1 MAAKSEKNHQSKVY
15 RRAITY
21 WRRMNDMAWPSDWS
35 KGEAT
40 TQAGSKRTWSRERRI
55 SRLATRSSLKVPC
68 QALRRPMASNTS
80 RRIAH
85 EPPQIR

>member
-1 MAAKSEKNHQSKVY
+1 
-15 RRAITY
+15 
-21 WRRMNDMAWPSDWS
+21 MNDMAWPSDS
-35 KGEAT
+35 SNGEAT
-40 TQAGSKRTWSRERRI
+40 TQAGSKRTCSRDRRI
-55 SRLATRSSLKVPC
+55 SRLATRSSLSVPF